1 MEIMIDNREDN
12 RRIASAVKY
21 YTHAEYDK
29 NAHEY
34 HGNLNHVF
42 IKKLSMSSGLFHLV
56 ISFDSECRP

>member
-34 HGNLNHVF
+34 HGYLF
-42 IKKLSMSSGLFHLV
+42 PADLLESISG
-56 ISFDSECRP
+56 IDSGT